1 MDEPDDFTR
10 WQDYSQYNHAED
22 ARPDLHGI
30 AASVAAGGMFDVG
43 QKQTLCLREHD
54 VCFSA
59 ITRTANVTA
68 T

>member
-1 MDEPDDFTR
+1 MDETDDFTR
-10 WQDYSQYNHAED
+10 WQDDSQYNHAED

-43 QKQTLCLREHD
+43 QKQTICLREHD

-59 ITRTANVTA
+59 ITRPANVTA